1 MTGKHFSAIALT
13 IFMLAAF
20 VLAQPMFAA
29 SALAQPTLAA
39 SALAQQPSA
48 ATAPAQPQQQDKSK
62 RPSPPGTADCTIN
75 GKKVTIEYSRP
86 SLKGRKLGTDLAPYG
101 KVWRTGANE
110 ATTLTTAIALDIG
123 GAKVPAGTY
132 TLYTLPSEGT
142 WKLIIN
148 KQTGQWGT
156 EYHQEQDLARVD
168 MKKQEIVVPVEQ
180 FTIALDQDSN
190 NSADLNLE
198 WEKTRVFVTIRAQ

>member
-13 IFMLAAF
+13 IFTLAAF

-110 ATTLTTAIALDIG
+110 ATTLTTAVALDIG